1 MGTPLFVTIAVMT
14 VIVAVTAGLFARGRS
29 LRTLLAGTGFA
40 LLPLS
45 LYLTGLTT
53 LLANGV
59 ASLIAWVGRTSWDNT
74 MAWGLG
80 LGGLGIVLM
89 IVAGFLPKR
98 EDRQEPKSPKP
109 APAPKTRPGLAG
121 KAAQGSPTANPQ
133 PKQAPQSGKQ
143 APQQASLEDLDEI
156 EAILKKRGIN

>member
-29 LRTLLAGTGFA
+29 LRTLLAGVGFT

-53 LLANGV
+53 LLANGI

-98 EDRQEPKSPKP
+98 EGQREPKSPKP
-109 APAPKTRPGLAG
+109 APAPKARSGLAG
-121 KAAQGSPTANPQ
+121 KATQDSPAANPQ
-133 PKQAPQSGKQ
+133 PKQAS
-143 APQQASLEDLDEI
+143 QQASLEDLDEI
-156 EAILKKRGIN
+156 EAILKNRGIN